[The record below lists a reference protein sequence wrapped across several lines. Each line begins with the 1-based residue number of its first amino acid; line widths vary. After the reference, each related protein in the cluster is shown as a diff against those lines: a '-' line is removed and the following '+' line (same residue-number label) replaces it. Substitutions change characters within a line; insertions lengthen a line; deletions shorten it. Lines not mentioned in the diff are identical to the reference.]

1 MKKDQNVF
9 ISNLPLAEALLA
21 FENKLIAPNAKEQV
35 PIHEALNRRTSQ
47 AIFAKRSSPSDHCA
61 AMDGIAVRAIDT
73 HGAHERNPIRL
84 KGKEEFVY
92 VNTGNL
98 LPACMDAVIMIEDI
112 NVLDSGDV
120 EIIEAAHPWQHIR
133 QVGEDLIKGEMILP
147 SNHLI
152 RPMDLGALLQGGI
165 ESVNVFKP
173 FKVGILP
180 TGNEIVSRVD
190 ELTRGK
196 IIDSNSSVI
205 AALIKQLGAEAKV
218 YPVCVDDQTLLTEA
232 IRQGTEENDLL
243 LTIAGSSAGKKDY
256 TADIIKTLGEVIVHG
271 VAIKPGKP
279 TILGKVNGVGV
290 IGLPGYPV
298 SCYIAFQS
306 FVVPVIEAWTQQS
319 HKTQILS
326 AVTTQKIISS
336 LKHEEVIRV
345 TVGEVANKWVA
356 TPLNREAGS
365 TMSLVRADGLM
376 VIPRLLEGYEVGK
389 RVDIKLLKPI
399 EQLRTRLVMIGSHD
413 PLIDILADQ
422 MPLAST
428 HVGSFG
434 GILSLKRMECHM
446 APIHLLD
453 ENTGEYNIAAAHKY
467 FDGKEMVLIRG
478 VRRLQGLFVKK
489 DNPSHIFGLDD
500 LIKPD
505 IRFINRQRGAG
516 TRVLLDYELSK
527 CKINPESIS
536 GYTREVTTHTAVAV
550 AVATDSADV
559 GIGVLSAAK
568 AMDIDF
574 IPLGYENYDFLTYK
588 DMLADERVQGLIS
601 VLKSDTFKEAAD
613 QLGGYELE
621 HCGELIEIG
630 AHK

>member
-9 ISNLPLAEALLA
+9 ISNIPLEEALLA
-21 FENKLIAPNAKEQV
+21 FENNLVAPNDEEEV
-35 PIHEALNRRTSQ
+35 HVNRALNKRTSH
-47 AIFAKRSSPSDHCA
+47 AVFALRSSPSDHCA
-61 AMDGIAVRAIDT
+61 AMDGIAVRAIET
-73 HGAHERNPIRL
+73 HGAHERNPVCLR
-84 KGKEEFVY
+84 ENEQFVF

-98 LPACMDAVIMIEDI
+98 LPEDMDAVIMIEDV
-112 NVLDSGDV
+112 NVLDNGDV

-133 QVGEDLIKGEMILP
+133 QVGEDIIKGEMILP

-165 ESVNVFKP
+165 ETLKVFKP
-173 FKVGILP
+173 FKIGILP
-180 TGNEIVSRVD
+180 TGNEIVNHVD

-205 AALIKQLGAEAKV
+205 AAMVKEFGGEPKV
-218 YPVCVDDQTLLTEA
+218 YPVCVDEQDLLTKA
-232 IRQGTEENDLL
+232 IRLGTEENDLL

-256 TADIIKTLGEVIVHG
+256 TVEIIRSLGEVIVHG

-306 FVVPVIEAWTQQS
+306 FVAPVIESWTHQTN
-319 HKTQILS
+319 KAYTLNAI
-326 AVTTQKIISS
+326 TTQKIISS
-336 LKHEEVIRV
+336 MKHEEVIRV

-376 VIPRLLEGYEVGK
+376 VVPRLVEGYEVGK
-389 RVDIKLLKPI
+389 DVSIKLLKPI

-453 ENTGEYNIAAAHKY
+453 EITGLYNVSAALKY
-467 FDGKEMVLIRG
+467 FEGKEMVLIRG
-478 VRRLQGLFVKK
+478 VKRLQGLFVKK
-489 DNPSHIFGLDD
+489 GNPQNIHKLSD
-500 LIKPD
+500 LVQPG
-505 IRFINRQRGAG
+505 IRFVNRQRGAG

-527 CKINPESIS
+527 SEIDPNDIN
-536 GYTREVTTHTAVAV
+536 GYTREVNTHTAVAV
-550 AVATDSADV
+550 AVATNSADV
-559 GIGVLSAAK
+559 GLGVFSAAK
-568 AMDIDF
+568 AMDLDF
-574 IPLGYENYDFLTYK
+574 IPMGYENYDFLTYK
-588 DMLADERVQGLIS
+588 EMLSDVRVLNFIN
-601 VLKSDTFKEAAD
+601 VLKSIQFKSAVEN
-613 QLGGYELE
+613 LGGYELE
-621 HCGELIEIG
+621 RCGEVVEIG
-630 AHK
+630 EY